1 MAKNIFS
8 QGIDVS
14 KWQGK
19 IDWQKVKA
27 AGVQFAILRAGY
39 GNTISYP
46 SQKDITF
53 EYNYAQCKKYGI
65 PVGAY
70 WYSYATTVEA
80 AKQEARSCIATL
92 KGKCFEYPILYD
104 VEEKQIFATGK
115 TNEIGQA
122 FFAILEAANYY
133 TGWYTFRS
141 AVDNYLNERSRTR
154 YTLAIAEYNDRLNYN
169 GNYDI
174 WQYSNTGRVNG
185 IATNVDMDYCY
196 TDFPTIIKQ
205 RGKNGYK
212 PTSTTKNITAVA
224 GDTFIHG
231 KKVYKVVAGTTVTVN
246 TEGVKSYEVY

>member
-1 MAKNIFS
+1 MAKNIFAK
-8 QGIDVS
+8 GIDVS
-14 KWQGK
+14 QWQGK
-19 IDWQKVKA
+19 INWAKVKA

-39 GNTISYP
+39 GDTISYP
-46 SQKDITF
+46 AQKDETF
-53 EYNYAQCKKYGI
+53 EYNYAECKRLGI

-92 KGKCFEYPILYD
+92 KGKCFEYPVYYD
-104 VEEKQIFATGK
+104 VEETRIFATGK

-122 FFAILEAANYY
+122 FFEIMEAANYY

-141 AVDNYLNERSRTR
+141 AADNYLNERSRTR
-154 YTLAIAEYNDRLNYN
+154 YTMALAEYNDRLNYN

-174 WQYSNTGRVNG
+174 WQYSSTGRVNG
-185 IATNVDMDYCY
+185 ISTNVDMDYCY

-205 RGKNGYK
+205 RGKNGYTAK
-212 PTSTTKNITAVA
+212 TKNITAVS

-231 KKVYKVVAGTTVTVN
+231 KKVYKVVPGTTVMLVPR
-246 TEGVKSYEVY
+246 G

>member
-27 AGVQFAILRAGY
+27 AGIQFAILRAGY
-39 GNTISYP
+39 GDTISYP
-46 SQKDITF
+46 SQKDETF
-53 EYNYAQCKKYGI
+53 EYNYSECKRLGI
-65 PVGAY
+65 PVGVY

-80 AKQEARSCIATL
+80 AKQEAQSCIATL
-92 KGKCFEYPILYD
+92 KGKCFEYPVYYD
-104 VEEKQIFATGK
+104 VEEAKIFATGK
-115 TNEIGQA
+115 TNEIGQS
-122 FFAILEAANYY
+122 FFTVMEAANYY

-141 AVDNYLNERSRTR
+141 AAQNLNERSRTR
-154 YTLAIAEYNDRLNYN
+154 YTMAIAEYADKLHYNYP
-169 GNYDI
+169 YDI
-174 WQYSNTGRVNG
+174 WQYSSTGRVNG
-185 IATNVDMDYCY
+185 ISTNVDMDYCY

-205 RGKNGYK
+205 RGKNGY
-212 PTSTTKNITAVA
+212 TSKTKNITAVK

-231 KKVYKVVAGTTVTVN
+231 KKVYKVVPGKSVTVS

>member
-14 KWQGK
+14 KWQGR
-19 IDWQKVKA
+19 IDWQRVKA

-39 GNTISYP
+39 GDTISYP
-46 SQKDITF
+46 SQKDETF
-53 EYNYAQCKKYGI
+53 EYNYSECKRLGI

-92 KGKCFEYPILYD
+92 KGKCFEYPVYYD
-104 VEEKQIFATGK
+104 VEETRIFNTGK

-122 FFAILEAANYY
+122 FFEILEAANYY

-141 AVDNYLNERSRTR
+141 AADNYLNERSRTR
-154 YTLAIAEYNDRLNYN
+154 YTMALAEYNDRLNYN
-169 GNYDI
+169 GSYDI
-174 WQYSNTGRVNG
+174 WQYSSTGRVNG
-185 IATNVDMDYCY
+185 ISTNVDIDYCY
-196 TDFPTIIKQ
+196 TDFPSIIKQ
-205 RGKNGYK
+205 RGKNGY
-212 PTSTTKNITAVA
+212 PSTTTKNITAVA

-231 KKVYKVVAGTTVTVN
+231 KKVYKVVAGTSVTVN

>member
-14 KWQGK
+14 KWQGR
-19 IDWQKVKA
+19 IDWQKVKT
-27 AGVQFAILRAGY
+27 AGIQFAILRAGY
-39 GNTISYP
+39 GDTISYP
-46 SQKDITF
+46 SQKDETF
-53 EYNYAQCKKYGI
+53 EYNYSECKRLGI
-65 PVGAY
+65 PVGVY

-92 KGKCFEYPILYD
+92 KGKCFEYPVYYD
-104 VEEKQIFATGK
+104 VEETRIFNTGK

-122 FFAILEAANYY
+122 FFEILEAAGYF

-141 AVDNYLNERSRTR
+141 AADNYLNERSRTR
-154 YTLAIAEYNDRLNYN
+154 YTMAIAEYNDRLNYN
-169 GNYDI
+169 GSYDI
-174 WQYSNTGRVNG
+174 WQYSSTGRVNG
-185 IATNVDMDYCY
+185 ISTNVDLDYCY

-205 RGKNGYK
+205 RGKNGYT
-212 PTSTTKNITAVA
+212 TSKTKNITAVA